1 MAIANSKGTIINIR
15 DTVVEVEFL
24 DDPKPNIHEI
34 VKLKDNE
41 EITFEVIRSSGAN
54 TFFFINLSGK
64 SNFVRG
70 SEWFVQERKLVFRL
84 EKTCWVE

>member
-41 EITFEVIRSSGAN
+41 EITFEVIRSSGVN
-54 TFFFINLSGK
+54 TFYCINLSGK
-64 SNFVRG
+64 SNFIRG
-70 SEWFVQERKLVFRL
+70 SEVVCTGEEISVPVGKI
-84 EKTCWVE
+84 CWVE